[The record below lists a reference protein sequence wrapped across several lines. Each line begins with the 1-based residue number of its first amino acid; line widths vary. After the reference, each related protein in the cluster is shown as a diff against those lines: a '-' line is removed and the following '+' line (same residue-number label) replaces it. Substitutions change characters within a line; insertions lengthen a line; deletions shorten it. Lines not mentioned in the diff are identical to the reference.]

1 MKGEHTHDHISK
13 QISCKL
19 YEFLWCIL
27 WTYRRKIY
35 YTLKEVEVGILTRIL
50 SRVVVQIRITGDR
63 RKI

>member
-13 QISCKL
+13 QISSKL

-35 YTLKEVEVGILTRIL
+35 YTLKEVEVHIDQDTLEGCRPDQDH
-50 SRVVVQIRITGDR
+50 R
-63 RKI
+63 